1 VLNTNLARVR
11 RSSDRPPVRIRP
23 A

>member
-1 VLNTNLARVR
+1 LNTNLARVR